1 MAGRERRRILV
12 CLAVAMFLGIA
23 VYFRLWT
30 IDYFV
35 SSDDAELLRRQ
46 FDLANKE
53 AMDETAEWRLRFDEE
68 ADKASKCAKELEKIK
83 ESIEKKEDSTSFNEK
98 LASLQKH
105 WQENAALLKQ
115 VETLKNELEAEKR
128 RCHSQ

>member
-1 MAGRERRRILV
+1 MVGRDRRRILV
-12 CLAVAMFLGIA
+12 GLAVAMLLGIA

-35 SSDDAELLRRQ
+35 SSDDAELLRKQ

-53 AMDETAEWRLRFDEE
+53 AMDESAEWRLRFDEE
-68 ADKASKCAKELEKIK
+68 VDKASKCSKELEEIK

-98 LASLQKH
+98 LALLQK
-105 WQENAALLKQ
+105 ENAALLEQ
-115 VETLKNELEAEKR
+115 VEALKNELAAEKR